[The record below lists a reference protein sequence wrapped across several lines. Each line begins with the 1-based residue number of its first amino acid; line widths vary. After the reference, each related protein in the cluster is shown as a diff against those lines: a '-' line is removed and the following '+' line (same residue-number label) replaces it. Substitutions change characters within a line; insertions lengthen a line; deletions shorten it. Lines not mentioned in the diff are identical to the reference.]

1 MVKGASCAQNRRMR
15 PKSKAS
21 RRVLVIDV
29 GGSHVKF
36 RIGARGR
43 IQKFASGPKL
53 TPAAMVKQVRKRP
66 AGQEY
71 AAVSI
76 GYPGLVLRGK
86 IAAEPHHLGRGWVGF
101 DFKHAFGRPVRV
113 INDAAM
119 QAAGS
124 YSGGRM
130 LFLGLGTGLGASLII
145 NGAIEPMEI
154 GHLAYQR
161 GRIYEEYVG
170 DRGRKRLGLKKWRK
184 AVHEVVDRLKK
195 VFEVDYVVLGG
206 GNAKHLK
213 VLPKDARLGNNRN
226 AFRGGLLIWQR
237 RFV

>member
-53 TPAAMVKQVRKRP
+53 TPAAMVKQVRKRA

-76 GYPGLVLRGK
+76 GYPGLVLRGNPSVE
-86 IAAEPHHLGRGWVGF
+86 AP
-101 DFKHAFGRPVRV
+101 PTS
-113 INDAAM
+113 N
-119 QAAGS
+119 S
-124 YSGGRM
+124 
-130 LFLGLGTGLGASLII
+130 
-145 NGAIEPMEI
+145 
-154 GHLAYQR
+154 
-161 GRIYEEYVG
+161 
-170 DRGRKRLGLKKWRK
+170 
-184 AVHEVVDRLKK
+184 
-195 VFEVDYVVLGG
+195 
-206 GNAKHLK
+206 
-213 VLPKDARLGNNRN
+213 
-226 AFRGGLLIWQR
+226 
-237 RFV
+237 

>member
-29 GGSHVKF
+29 GRSHVKF

-53 TPAAMVKQVRKRP
+53 TPAAMVKQVRKRA

-71 AAVSI
+71 AAVS
-76 GYPGLVLRGK
+76 
-86 IAAEPHHLGRGWVGF
+86 
-101 DFKHAFGRPVRV
+101 
-113 INDAAM
+113 
-119 QAAGS
+119 
-124 YSGGRM
+124 
-130 LFLGLGTGLGASLII
+130 
-145 NGAIEPMEI
+145 
-154 GHLAYQR
+154 
-161 GRIYEEYVG
+161 
-170 DRGRKRLGLKKWRK
+170 
-184 AVHEVVDRLKK
+184 KK

-213 VLPKDARLGNNRN
+213 LLPKDTRLGNNRN